1 MAERIETLIYGTG
14 LPPTGVKVY
23 AYFVGQRLVVDGMP
37 IDINI
42 SQITISVGGF
52 EHDELFVNWQ
62 DAQQQQWAIKPIG
75 QQQIQRLVQ
84 TAPETLQP
92 LLKKW
97 HQRKRHLNVV
107 WGTIAGIVLSVLLMI
122 GLLVW
127 QYDNFVSW
135 VASKIPISTEQQ
147 LGNAVLE
154 KIKAEGDL
162 LEQGKAVEAVSQIG
176 NRLTQG
182 SRYKYQ
188 WYVLEN
194 DTVNAFALPSGIIVV
209 HSALLQKA
217 ENADELAAVL
227 AHEVQHVEQR
237 HSLKHMINSVG
248 WAAVLTVV
256 LGDASAIT
264 AVIAH
269 QVGTSY
275 FSRDL
280 ESEADKLGYATLVK
294 AKIKPDGM
302 ASFLQK
308 LADLSGDSEE
318 GLAWI
323 SSHPETKERVI
334 AIQQLLKEQPC
345 NTCQPLA
352 MDWQAVQK
360 TLPKIEEAK

>member
-1 MAERIETLIYGTG
+1 
-14 LPPTGVKVY
+14 
-23 AYFVGQRLVVDGMP
+23 
-37 IDINI
+37 
-42 SQITISVGGF
+42 
-52 EHDELFVNWQ
+52 
-62 DAQQQQWAIKPIG
+62 
-75 QQQIQRLVQ
+75 
-84 TAPETLQP
+84 
-92 LLKKW
+92 
-97 HQRKRHLNVV
+97 
-107 WGTIAGIVLSVLLMI
+107 
-122 GLLVW
+122 
-127 QYDNFVSW
+127 
-135 VASKIPISTEQQ
+135 
-147 LGNAVLE
+147 
-154 KIKAEGDL
+154 
-162 LEQGKAVEAVSQIG
+162 
-176 NRLTQG
+176 
-182 SRYKYQ
+182 
-188 WYVLEN
+188 
-194 DTVNAFALPSGIIVV
+194 
-209 HSALLQKA
+209 
-217 ENADELAAVL
+217 
-227 AHEVQHVEQR
+227 
-237 HSLKHMINSVG
+237 MINSVG

-360 TLPKIEEAK
+360 TLPKVEKAK

>member
-1 MAERIETLIYGTG
+1 MTERIEALVYGVG
-14 LPPTGVKVY
+14 IPPTGIKV
-23 AYFVGQRLVVDGMP
+23 AVYFVGQRLVVDGMP
-37 IDINI
+37 IDIHI

-75 QQQIQRLVQ
+75 QTQIQRLVQ
-84 TAPETLQP
+84 AAPESLQP

-97 HQRKRHLNVV
+97 QQRKRHLNVV
-107 WGTIAGIVLSVLLMI
+107 WGSIAAIVLSLLLLI
-122 GLLVW
+122 GVIVW

-135 VASKIPISTEQQ
+135 VASKIPVSTEQQ

-162 LEQGKAVEAVSQIG
+162 LESGKTVETISEIG
-176 NRLTQG
+176 NKLTQG

-188 WYVLEN
+188 WYVLKN
-194 DTVNAFALPSGIIVV
+194 DTVNAFAVPSGIIVV
-209 HSALLQKA
+209 HSALIEKA

-248 WAAVLTVV
+248 WAAVLTIV

-269 QVGTSY
+269 QLGTSY

-308 LADLSGDSEE
+308 LADLSGDTEQ
-318 GLAWI
+318 GLGWI
-323 SSHPETKERVI
+323 SSHPETLERVNTTK
-334 AIQQLLKEQPC
+334 QLLKDQPC
-345 NTCQPLA
+345 QVCQPLA
-352 MDWQAVQK
+352 IDWQMVQN
-360 TLPKIEEAK
+360 TLPKVDKAK

>member
-1 MAERIETLIYGTG
+1 MTERIEALVYGVG
-14 LPPTGVKVY
+14 IPPTGIKV
-23 AYFVGQRLVVDGMP
+23 AVYFVGQRLVVDGMP
-37 IDINI
+37 IDIHI

-75 QQQIQRLVQ
+75 QLEIQRLVR
-84 TAPETLQP
+84 TAPLSLQP

-97 HQRKRHLNVV
+97 HQRKQHLNVV
-107 WGTIAGIVLSVLLMI
+107 WGSIAAIVLSLLLLI
-122 GLLVW
+122 GVIVW

-135 VASKIPISTEQQ
+135 VASKIPVSTEQQ
-147 LGNAVLE
+147 IGNAVLE

-162 LEQGKAVEAVSQIG
+162 LESGKTVETISEIG
-176 NRLTQG
+176 NKLTQG

-188 WYVLEN
+188 WYVLKN
-194 DTVNAFALPSGIIVV
+194 DTVNAFAVPSGIIVV
-209 HSALLQKA
+209 HSALIEKA

-248 WAAVLTVV
+248 WAAVLTIV

-269 QVGTSY
+269 QLGTSY

-308 LADLSGDSEE
+308 LADLSGDTEQ

-323 SSHPETKERVI
+323 SSHPETLERVNTI
-334 AIQQLLKEQPC
+334 KQLLKDQPC
-345 NTCQPLA
+345 QVCQPLA
-352 MDWQAVQK
+352 IDWQMVQN
-360 TLPKIEEAK
+360 TLPKVEKAK